1 QYAQT
6 LDMLELRMQQSQ
18 KNKLSQLM
26 QRLTKAQQRL
36 QQQNPSNK
44 LQQIETQLTYLQQ
57 RLANGIKQLLT
68 NKGERLQQNALLLNA
83 VSPLQTLGRGY
94 AILQTDTE
102 AVIRNSRDVKKGDS
116 ISARIG
122 HGKLELLVEKVTHE
136 RKSKKQ

>member
-1 QYAQT
+1 
-6 LDMLELRMQQSQ
+6 M
-18 KNKLSQLM
+18 
-26 QRLTKAQQRL
+26 
-36 QQQNPSNK
+36 
-44 LQQIETQLTYLQQ
+44 QQIETQLAYLQQ

-94 AILQTDTE
+94 AILQTDND
-102 AVIRNSRDVKKGDS
+102 AVIRNSRDVKKGDL

-136 RKSKKQ
+136 RKSKK